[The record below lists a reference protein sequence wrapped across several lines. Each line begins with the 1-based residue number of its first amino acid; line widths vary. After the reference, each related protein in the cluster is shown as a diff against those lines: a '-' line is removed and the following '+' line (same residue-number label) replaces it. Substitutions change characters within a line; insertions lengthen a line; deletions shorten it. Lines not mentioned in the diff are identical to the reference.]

1 MNDTIKTIKNRRSIR
16 QYKAEQISDAEIQA
30 IMEAAIHAPSAM
42 NQQKWHFTV
51 IQNRETLTKME
62 DIAREN
68 MLKSDIEFIADRA
81 RENPDF
87 RIFYSAPTVILVTAE
102 ENAHFMEFDCGAA
115 AENIAVAAEALNIG
129 SCMIG
134 FGAFVFGSEKEDEI
148 KKELGIPEGYRFIIS
163 IALGYK
169 DIDPPVPP
177 KNKDVINY
185 VK

>member
-1 MNDTIKTIKNRRSIR
+1 MNETIKVINSRRSIR
-16 QYKAEQISDAEIQA
+16 QYKPQQIADAEIQA
-30 IMEAAIHAPSAM
+30 IMETAIHAPSAM

-51 IQNRETLTKME
+51 IQNPEVLAKME
-62 DIAREN
+62 DVVRQN
-68 MLKSDIEFIADRA
+68 MLKSDIEFIANRA
-81 RENPDF
+81 RENPDAKT
-87 RIFYSAPTVILVTAE
+87 FYNAPTVIIVTAE
-102 ENAHFMEFDCGAA
+102 ENAHFTDFDCGAA
-115 AENIAVAAEALNIG
+115 AENIAVAACSLGIG

-134 FGAFVFGSEKEDEI
+134 FGAFLFGSEKEDEI

-177 KNKDVINY
+177 KNRDVINY